1 MGYYIETNS
10 NKNKAEFL
18 IDNHGAI
25 KLAGV
30 AEAKQ
35 AMDEGLGV
43 VVVLDNGPFEAAGY
57 AFEPRE
63 LAEFSRPDD
72 PRPKTFLAMDKP
84 TAERLS
90 GFSS

>member
-1 MGYYIETNS
+1 MGYYIETGANR
-10 NKNKAEFL
+10 NKAEFL
-18 IDNHGAI
+18 MENHDAI
-25 KLAGV
+25 KLAS
-30 AEAKQ
+30 AKEALD
-35 AMDEGLGV
+35 AMNSGLGV

-57 AFEPRE
+57 CYSPSE
-63 LAEFSRPDD
+63 LVEFSRPDD